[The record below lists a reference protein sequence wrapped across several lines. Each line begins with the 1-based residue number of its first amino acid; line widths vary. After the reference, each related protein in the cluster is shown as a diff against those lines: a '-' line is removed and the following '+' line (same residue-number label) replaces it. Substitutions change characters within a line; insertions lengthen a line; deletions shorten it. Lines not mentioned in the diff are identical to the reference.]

1 MNTSSQKMTKN
12 NSPLVS
18 VVILTHNR
26 KGLLKRALHSALKQS
41 YLPLEII
48 VVDDGSSDDTGAY
61 VTGLQQQYPEI
72 KYLKHTSPK
81 GAPTARN
88 YGIREA
94 KGEFIT
100 FLDDDDELHP
110 DNIKFC
116 MQHYNDEYA
125 YVCTGQ
131 TRVSR
136 RRSTDVLP
144 NSLISFSDMLYKIT
158 TGNQILTRTER
169 VVSLGGFDE
178 TLLSSQDYDMW
189 LRLNEKYGDAKCIRK
204 PLIIVHTEHD
214 SERITSSP
222 RRMNGALAFY
232 EKHQSK
238 MNARQ
243 KKYQQFYLLKVQNK
257 RVGLFKFLSLV
268 PVEYYW
274 PDIKYCILSN
284 YPRLTRAKS
293 NA

>member
-1 MNTSSQKMTKN
+1 MSIGSQQMTK
-12 NSPLVS
+12 SDGQLVT
-18 VVILTHNR
+18 VVIPTHNR
-26 KGLLKRALHSALKQS
+26 KGLLKRALHSVLNQS

-48 VVDDGSSDDTGAY
+48 VINDGSTDDTETY
-61 VTGLQQQYPEI
+61 VTELQQQYLQI
-72 KYLKHTSPK
+72 KYLKHPSPK
-81 GAPTARN
+81 GAPKARN

-94 KGEFIT
+94 SGEFIT

-116 MQHYNDEYA
+116 MQHYSDDYA
-125 YVCTGQ
+125 YICTGQ
-131 TRVSR
+131 TRINSQ
-136 RRSTDVLP
+136 RSIDVLP
-144 NSLISFSDMLYKIT
+144 NSIITYNDMLYKIT
-158 TGNQILTRTER
+158 TGNQILTRRER
-169 VVSLGGFDE
+169 VMSLGGFDE

-222 RRMNGALAFY
+222 NRINGALTFY
-232 EKHQSK
+232 KKHQSK
-238 MNARQ
+238 MNRRQ

-257 RVGLFKFLSLV
+257 RVGLLQFLSLV

-293 NA
+293 KV